1 MKEWPSVDVMLVS
14 YQLGEYLGKAI
25 ASVEEQDYPDWHL
38 TILDDGSTDP
48 ESQIVLAEAEL
59 AGHSVYRFWPSW
71 EEREQTVR
79 YAANINFGVSQTSGD
94 VIAYLSADDFWLP
107 ERLWRMMRKIREG
120 HHCVYGPQ
128 RLLNERGTELAVR
141 PTIGPL
147 DDACFKVDLNSVIHT
162 RESFVRAGGW
172 PTGPE
177 DWLHAD
183 GMMWR
188 RVHAAGF
195 TFQAVDGD
203 EPTDCK
209 VYRAD
214 SVTHNM
220 LAGRKPWDDGCGEA
234 VEDRPSW
241 LVTHGA

>member
-1 MKEWPSVDVMLVS
+1 
-14 YQLGEYLGKAI
+14 
-25 ASVEEQDYPDWHL
+25 
-38 TILDDGSTDP
+38 
-48 ESQIVLAEAEL
+48 
-59 AGHSVYRFWPSW
+59 
-71 EEREQTVR
+71 
-79 YAANINFGVSQTSGD
+79 
-94 VIAYLSADDFWLP
+94 
-107 ERLWRMMRKIREG
+107 
-120 HHCVYGPQ
+120 
-128 RLLNERGTELAVR
+128 
-141 PTIGPL
+141 
-147 DDACFKVDLNSVIHT
+147 
-162 RESFVRAGGW
+162 
-172 PTGPE
+172 
-177 DWLHAD
+177 LHAD

-188 RVHAAGF
+188 RLHAAGF